1 MMHIGTP
8 RKHSS
13 HSRKLS
19 AEYQEGLIVSVS
31 ARWSGAKYGIKTLY
45 IGMKATL
52 DRYIT
57 KHYTELFRY
66 ARFFCSKYNTHLNPD
81 VVINNAYIHCVSIQD
96 PGIDPD
102 VKGLM
107 MNSIKRQV
115 LWQNL
120 DTNKQERVR
129 ANDIPVPDLIIDD
142 TDLNDKI
149 AIEQQYHKWKSCV
162 DIYRD
167 SLNDN
172 VKIRVA
178 KAYFDDGYTTSR
190 SMAKYFNIPN
200 TSAHNLIA
208 EIKRELKTIYH
219 ENQRRIQG

>member
-1 MMHIGTP
+1 
-8 RKHSS
+8 
-13 HSRKLS
+13 
-19 AEYQEGLIVSVS
+19 
-31 ARWSGAKYGIKTLY
+31 
-45 IGMKATL
+45 MKATL

-66 ARFFCSKYNTHLNPD
+66 ARFFCSKYNIHLNPD

-96 PGIDPD
+96 PGVDPD

-120 DTNKQERVR
+120 DTNKQERIR
-129 ANDIPVPDLIIDD
+129 ANEIPVPDLIIDD

-149 AIEQQYHKWKSCV
+149 EIEQKYHKWKSCV